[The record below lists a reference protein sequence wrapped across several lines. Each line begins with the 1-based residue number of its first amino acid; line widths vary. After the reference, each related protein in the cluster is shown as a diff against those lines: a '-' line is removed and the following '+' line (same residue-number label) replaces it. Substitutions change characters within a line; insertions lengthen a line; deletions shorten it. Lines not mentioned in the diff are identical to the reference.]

1 MTNESLICFRCGKCL
16 ICGVFFFCMITCWW
30 VLFANRVVTYV
41 IELWTCYIVRLAT
54 GLSCL
59 CSTLEKAPLFS
70 VFFVS
75 CWLFLSHV
83 TNWLFD
89 LVPENTNDNSYSIL
103 NRGWAALKMI
113 FTFSSMQ
120 KSTSFH
126 FCKVWDFLKS
136 SRVIHSYNE

>member
-1 MTNESLICFRCGKCL
+1 MFQMREMLNLRCFFC
-16 ICGVFFFCMITCWW
+16 CMITCWW
-30 VLFANRVVTYV
+30 VLFANRVVLY
-41 IELWTCYIVRLAT
+41 IIDLWTYTKSWFVT

-59 CSTLEKAPLFS
+59 CSTSEKASLFS
-70 VFFVS
+70 SFFVS
-75 CWLFLSHV
+75 CWLFLSRV
-83 TNWLFD
+83 TDWLFD
-89 LVPENTNDNSYSIL
+89 LVAENTNDHSYSIL